1 MRSPF
6 PLAAALAAALS
17 TPAGS
22 LTYDDCVVMVAT
34 DPAKAEVEAD
44 RWSRADGGA
53 PARHCQALAL
63 LAQGADAQAADL
75 MIEIAATERTLP
87 DEVRGT
93 ILVEAGDIL
102 LGLGALDAA
111 DRAASR
117 ALSLV
122 QNPRGPLTLSARV
135 KAERSDWRG
144 AIDDLDRAL
153 AAGNPDPEI
162 LVLRASAQRQMGAQV
177 AARSDLTWATE
188 LDPASPTLWLE
199 RGALAEDTGAK
210 DEARAAYLKAI
221 DLDRDGAVGAAAQ
234 LRLQRMDAK

>member
-6 PLAAALAAALS
+6 PLAAALATAIS
-17 TPAGS
+17 TPAVS
-22 LTYDDCVVMVAT
+22 LTYDDCIVLVAN
-34 DPAKAEVEAD
+34 DPEKAAVEAE

-63 LAQGADAQAADL
+63 LAQGAETQAADL

-93 ILVEAGDIL
+93 ILVEAGEIL
-102 LGLGALDAA
+102 LDTGALDAA
-111 DRAASR
+111 NRAASR

-135 KAERSDWRG
+135 KAERDDWQG
-144 AIDDLDRAL
+144 AVSDLDRAL
-153 AAGNPDPEI
+153 AAGDPDAEI
-162 LVLRASAQRQMGAQV
+162 LVLRASAQRQMGAHV
-177 AARSDLTWATE
+177 AARSDLLWATE
-188 LDPASPTLWLE
+188 LDPALPSLWLE
-199 RGALAEDTGAK
+199 RGALAEETGAK

-221 DLDRDGAVGAAAQ
+221 DLDREGAVGATAQ
-234 LRLQRMDAK
+234 LRLQRMDAQ